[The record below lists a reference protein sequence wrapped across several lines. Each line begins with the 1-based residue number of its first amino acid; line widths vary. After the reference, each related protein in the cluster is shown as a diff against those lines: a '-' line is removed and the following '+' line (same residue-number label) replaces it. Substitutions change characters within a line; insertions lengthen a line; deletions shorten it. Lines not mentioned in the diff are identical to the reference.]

1 MLQKNLTTG
10 KIRSIRP
17 PYRTHAPKV
26 SEAVPPVVVIEVPP
40 GCAGTEIT
48 VPHPTMSGEVI
59 SVFAP
64 AGAKDYQKMLVPVD
78 STAAE
83 DEPEVPTEATLSRVP
98 CSAPRKTASR

>member
-26 SEAVPPVVVIEVPP
+26 TEAVPPVVVIEVPP

-48 VPHPTMSGEVI
+48 VPHPTMSSEFILCLPQQG
-59 SVFAP
+59 
-64 AGAKDYQKMLVPVD
+64 
-78 STAAE
+78 
-83 DEPEVPTEATLSRVP
+83 
-98 CSAPRKTASR
+98 PRIIRKCWFQ

>member
-17 PYRTHAPKV
+17 PYRAHAPKL
-26 SEAVPPVVVIEVPP
+26 SEAVPPVLVIEVPP
-40 GCAGTEIT
+40 GCAGTEII
-48 VPHPTMSGEVI
+48 VPHPTMSGEFI

-78 STAAE
+78 STAPE
-83 DEPEVPTEATLSRVP
+83 DEPEVPTEATLSKVP